1 MGFRVTD
8 AFRAS
13 PTQHHDCWL
22 DLRARLTELAD
33 EPARATAHQ
42 VRRVRRQLRFDRHV
56 ERVLQRLVREAR
68 RSPSR
73 MRRRAQRAGRYT
85 AAGEK
90 LRQSGGDTRAGKGV
104 RGGGGGGGWQTMRF
118 FSFSTLSFSACSST
132 FARSSGVRSS
142 SLRSKFFGSFFAA
155 GFSSAYPRKSPSDE
169 KILTRP
175 SSSFLSFLLLLLPR
189 ERERER
195 ERERLLLDRNS

>member
-104 RGGGGGGGWQTMRF
+104 RGGGGGGDGRPCGSSPFQPCPSPPAPQPLRAPPV
-118 FSFSTLSFSACSST
+118 SGPRACG
-132 FARSSGVRSS
+132 RSSLVLS
-142 SLRSKFFGSFFAA
+142 SLLASR
-155 GFSSAYPRKSPSDE
+155 PRIQGRVPP
-169 KILTRP
+169 TRR
-175 SSSFLSFLLLLLPR
+175 F
-189 ERERER
+189 
-195 ERERLLLDRNS
+195 